1 MARVATRLRCARA
14 LAPFAAIVL
23 MSTGTAVA
31 EEPPPPPAAAAPDV
45 VTGAQTA
52 PAAAEAW
59 SPYEASLSELQAAM
73 EGGRISARALVDY
86 HLERIQA
93 LDTGNDGLNAIAAVN
108 ATARATA
115 DLLDAERQEHGSR
128 GPLHGIP
135 IVLKDN
141 IHTTDLPTTAGSA
154 LLKGFVT
161 VDDAAIVERL
171 RAAGAILLA
180 KANMHEWAY
189 GITNVGSGFGAT
201 RNPYAPERNPGG
213 SSGGVAAAVTAN
225 FAAAGVGTD
234 TCGSIRIPAAHN
246 DLVGLRATQGLVSRR
261 GLVPLSHTQDIAGPL
276 ARSVTDAALL
286 LEVLAGV
293 DPADPQ
299 TAESYGRPREAYT
312 QDLTPVALNGARIG
326 LLEDLLLVEPADAEV
341 AEVIGRA
348 AAELQSLGAV
358 VQRVALPEFHQIVAP
373 PFEGLFVLI
382 YEFKRDIDNYFATTP
397 GVPIRSLGDLLA
409 SGIYHPEIEASL
421 QASEATGRRN
431 RRDYLE
437 ALLDRERLRQHVL
450 ALMARERL
458 DALVYPSIRR
468 TAMPLGA
475 PQPGSNCT
483 LSANTGLPALTL
495 PAGFTPAGLP
505 VGMELLGVP
514 WSEARL
520 LGFGYAYEQTHR
532 QRVPPSLPG
541 DPLPRAV
548 ADSDARPSGPAE

>member
-1 MARVATRLRCARA
+1 MAEQPRTWYALRPGAVCALLVSGIAMAAEAPPRPGARA
-14 LAPFAAIVL
+14 AGVLTGAP
-23 MSTGTAVA
+23 T
-31 EEPPPPPAAAAPDV
+31 PPVAAA
-45 VTGAQTA
+45 
-52 PAAAEAW
+52 AW

-73 EGGRISARALVDY
+73 EGGRTSARALVDY
-86 HLERIQA
+86 YLARIDA
-93 LDTGNDGLNAIAAVN
+93 LDSGAGGLNAIAAVN
-108 ATARATA
+108 DGARATA
-115 DLLDAERQEHGSR
+115 ALLDAERSERGSR

-141 IHTTDLPTTAGSA
+141 IHTTDLPTTAGSE

-180 KANMHEWAY
+180 KGNMHEWAY

-246 DLVGLRATQGLVSRR
+246 DLVGVRATQGLISRR

-293 DPADPQ
+293 DPADAQ
-299 TAESYGRPREAYT
+299 TAESYGRPPETYT
-312 QDLTPVALNGARIG
+312 ENLTPVALNGVRIG
-326 LLEDLLLVEPADAEV
+326 VLEDLLLVEPADAEV
-341 AEVIGRA
+341 AEVIGHA

-358 VQRVALPEFHQIVAP
+358 VQRVSLPEYHEIVAP

-397 GVPIRSLGDLLA
+397 GVPVRSLGDLLA
-409 SGIYHPEIEASL
+409 SGIYHAEVEASL
-421 QASEATGRRN
+421 KASEATGKRN

-468 TAMPLGA
+468 TAMPLGT

-495 PAGFTPAGLP
+495 PAGFTAAGLP

-532 QRVPPSLPG
+532 QRVPPRLPG
-541 DPLPRAV
+541 DPIVRAEPDT
-548 ADSDARPSGPAE
+548 APRPSGNRE